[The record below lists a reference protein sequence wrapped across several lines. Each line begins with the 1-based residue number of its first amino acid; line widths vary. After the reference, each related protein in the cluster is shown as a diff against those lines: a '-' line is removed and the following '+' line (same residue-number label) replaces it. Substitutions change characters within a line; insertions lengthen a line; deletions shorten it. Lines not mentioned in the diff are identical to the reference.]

1 MRKTVLLPF
10 ILMMI
15 CFQGCIPP
23 NQIEDTAIINARGV
37 DLIEVEG
44 ERIIETTIVP
54 FLFDPNA
61 EEMTNILVGRGK
73 TIKGA
78 REDAA
83 KQSSYLLSPGKINI
97 EVYGKEAAE
106 AGIMPFLNTLI
117 RDARVSNQIQLAV
130 TNHTARELLEI
141 ELETITIN
149 TTEYLQDLSA
159 KEVEQDKL
167 PNNTLIYY
175 TRLVEQVGI
184 DPVLPII
191 DIIDGLPT
199 LVGVAL
205 FQYDKYVG
213 SVTLDESFLIN
224 LLRKSVGETPL
235 NASVPA
241 EAYEMSDDYHGE
253 MTDEDLMHMFLN
265 MKSGKGKLELVD
277 EDELTYKAK
286 VTLKGEVLETSKPI
300 DFESEQVS
308 KQLEG
313 DIEDFFETE
322 YEELFAKLQEL
333 QSDAFGLGRLYA
345 ATRKGSETTHE
356 EWREMFL
363 DTTVDFE
370 VDFKITNYG
379 TIE

>member
-117 RDARVSNQIQLAV
+117 RDARVSDQIQLAV

-191 DIIDGLPT
+191 DVVEGWPR
-199 LVGVAL
+199 LVEVAL

-213 SVTLDESFLIN
+213 SVSLDESFLIN

-241 EAYEMSDDYHGE
+241 AAYEVSDDYHGE
-253 MTDEDLMHMFLN
+253 MTDEDLMHVFLN

>member
-117 RDARVSNQIQLAV
+117 RDARVSDQIQLAV

-191 DIIDGLPT
+191 DIIDGLPM

-253 MTDEDLMHMFLN
+253 MTDEDLMHVFLN

-363 DTTVDFE
+363 DTTIDFE

>member
-97 EVYGKEAAE
+97 EVYGKKAAE

-117 RDARVSNQIQLAV
+117 RDARVSDQIQLAV

-253 MTDEDLMHMFLN
+253 MTDEDLMHVFLN

-313 DIEDFFETE
+313 DIEDFFETQ

>member
-117 RDARVSNQIQLAV
+117 RDARVSDQIQLAV

-191 DIIDGLPT
+191 DVVEGWPR
-199 LVGVAL
+199 LVEVAL

-213 SVTLDESFLIN
+213 SVSLDESFLIN

-241 EAYEMSDDYHGE
+241 AAYEVSDDYHGE
-253 MTDEDLMHMFLN
+253 MTEEDLMHVFLN

-286 VTLKGEVLETSKPI
+286 VTLKGELLETSKPI
-300 DFESEQVS
+300 DIDSEKMS

-313 DIEDFFETE
+313 DIEDFFETQ

>member
-117 RDARVSNQIQLAV
+117 RDARVSDQIQLAV

-191 DIIDGLPT
+191 DIIDGLPI

-253 MTDEDLMHMFLN
+253 MTDEDLMHVFLN

>member
-117 RDARVSNQIQLAV
+117 RDARVSDQIQLAV

-253 MTDEDLMHMFLN
+253 MTDEDLMHVFLN